1 MPLTAQD
8 ALIYLMVVAAT
19 SDAKVS
25 DRELDA
31 IGALVVRLPVF
42 DTFNRDSLGEVAAEA
57 IDLIKDS
64 SSLDNVL
71 DMILKALPERLHDT
85 AYALAV
91 EVATVDLLSRG
102 RAIWGMGRSTPME
115 QIAFGVDIP
124 SSKEKMKA
132 AARTVVGMWEQQ
144 YYEEDSPYL
153 QFPKRMVTPK
163 PGADEA
169 VNDGSLT
176 ERH

>member
-1 MPLTAQD
+1 MSLTAQD

-42 DTFNRDSLGEVAAEA
+42 ESFNRDSLGEVAAEA

-91 EVATVDLLSRG
+91 EIATVDLRLEQEELRLLEMIRDKLGLDSLISG
-102 RAIWGMGRSTPME
+102 AIEASARARLRR
-115 QIAFGVDIP
+115 A
-124 SSKEKMKA
+124 
-132 AARTVVGMWEQQ
+132 
-144 YYEEDSPYL
+144 
-153 QFPKRMVTPK
+153 
-163 PGADEA
+163 
-169 VNDGSLT
+169 
-176 ERH
+176 